1 MLSPSRD
8 EYQQLAK
15 FGCPVPVCRDVLADM
30 ETPLSAYWKLS
41 HDETH
46 SFLLE
51 SVTGGEQLARYS
63 IIGVRPRLVVRC
75 KGRTVRIN
83 QRGNQS
89 KQELAEG
96 EDPLQVIQREVR
108 PILPE
113 LLHDMPKFCG
123 GAVGMIAYDYVRTIE
138 DLPDST
144 EDDLGMDDVAMM
156 VVDSMVV
163 FDHAKNIVKIVA
175 LADGTDEGYEG
186 AKAEIERI
194 NSRLQ
199 APLPSLPTFKAGP
212 NAVAANVERE
222 TFERG
227 VERIIEYI
235 GAGDCIQAVPSIRF
249 ETEVG
254 AHSLSVYRA
263 LRSLNPSP
271 YMFFLQFSDFEIV
284 GASPELLVGLSGR
297 EARIRPIAGTRP
309 RGETPLEDE
318 YLEKDLLA
326 DEKERAEHIMLV
338 DLGRN
343 DLGRVCE
350 YGSVKVGELMTVER
364 YSHVMHIVSS
374 VTGTLRQGLDGVD
387 LVRACF
393 PAGTVSGAPKVRAM
407 QIIDETE
414 TTRRGLY
421 AGAVGYFSSS
431 GEVDLAIAIRT
442 ILLKGGRAYVQ
453 AGAGIVYDSVPSRE
467 YDECVN
473 KARAALR
480 AIEIA
485 QGGLVRND

>member
-1 MLSPSRD
+1 MR
-8 EYQQLAK
+8 LAK
-15 FGCPVPVCRDVLADM
+15 FGCPVPIFRDVLADM
-30 ETPLSAYWKLS
+30 ETPLSAYWKLA

-75 KGRTVRIN
+75 KDRAVHLN

-89 KQELAEG
+89 RQELAEG
-96 EDPLQVIQREVR
+96 EDPLAFIRRGVR
-108 PILPE
+108 TIVPE
-113 LLHDMPKFCG
+113 LLHDLPKFCG
-123 GAVGMIAYDYVRTIE
+123 GAVGMIAYDYVRSIE
-138 DLPDST
+138 QLPDQT
-144 EDDLGMDDVAMM
+144 TDDLQIDDVAMM
-156 VVDSMVV
+156 MVDSMVV

-175 LADGTDEGYEG
+175 LADGSDDAYED

-194 NSRLQ
+194 ISVLQ
-199 APLPSLPTFKAGP
+199 GPLPTLPTLKAGP
-212 NAVAANVERE
+212 NPVHSNIDRE
-222 TFERG
+222 TFMDG
-227 VERIIEYI
+227 VERIIDYI
-235 GAGDCIQAVPSIRF
+235 EAGDCIQAVPSIRF
-249 ETEVG
+249 ETEVA
-254 AHSLSVYRA
+254 AHPLSVYRA

-271 YMFFLQFSDFEIV
+271 YMFHLRFSDFEIV

-297 EARIRPIAGTRP
+297 TARVRPIAGTRP
-309 RGETPLEDE
+309 RGETPQEDL
-318 YLEKDLLA
+318 YLEQDLLS

-350 YGSVKVGELMTVER
+350 YGSVKVHDLMTVER

-374 VTGTLRQGLDGVD
+374 VTGTLREGLDGVD

-393 PAGTVSGAPKVRAM
+393 PAGTVSGAQKVRAM

-421 AGAVGYFSSS
+421 AGAVGYFSAS
-431 GEVDLAIAIRT
+431 GDVDLAIAIRT
-442 ILLKGGRAYVQ
+442 ILIKGGKAYVQ
-453 AGAGIVYDSVPSRE
+453 AGAGIVYDSVPSLE
-467 YDECVN
+467 YEECVN
-473 KARAALR
+473 KAKACLR

-485 QGGLVRND
+485 QSGLDRNG